1 MAELAIWSRE
11 RKEWAVTPPDE
22 IVWIDRK
29 LLSEGRDQ
37 SLHRAP
43 RCPGL
48 RRVHHRWELF
58 SRDPSHQVFVAPLFA
73 APLFAAPLEDGEIPG
88 PAVVERTA
96 RHILPAARATL
107 ETQPFR
113 LEPGAW
119 AIGLGAWVLAVR
131 VEGDEREA
139 GRPPTIPVDVGLAST
154 RDVDL
159 VPGGPAQTVPG
170 AGAAQRAAQYFE
182 HNALARLAM
191 AYYYRDFIQG
201 GLAPLPVPIAEVA
214 VALNLSSEAS
224 VSEYKKEL
232 QRRIWQEQGHQ
243 RELGEFLLV
252 NGLLTLADLREALAL
267 AAANEASGVAQE
279 ARHRLRYGHRRRAG
293 AD

>member
-11 RKEWAVTPPDE
+11 RKEWAITPPDE

-29 LLSEGRDQ
+29 LLSDGRDQ

-58 SRDPSHQVFVAPLFA
+58 SRDPSHQVFVAPL
-73 APLFAAPLEDGEIPG
+73 EDGEIPAS
-88 PAVVERTA
+88 AVIERTA

-119 AIGLGAWVLAVR
+119 AIGIGAWVLAVR
-131 VEGDEREA
+131 VEGDDREA
-139 GRPPTIPVDVGLAST
+139 DRPPTIPVDVGLAAT

-159 VPGGPAQTVPG
+159 APGGPGQAVPD
-170 AGAAQRAAQYFE
+170 AGAVLRAAQYFE

-201 GLAPLPVPIAEVA
+201 GLAPLAVPIAEVA

-243 RELGEFLLV
+243 RELGEFLLL
-252 NGLLTLADLREALAL
+252 NGLLTLTDLREALAI

-279 ARHRLRYGHRRRAG
+279 ARHRLRYAHRRRAG